1 MRNIYL
7 FFLLIL
13 AQACNLDRTAEVQE
27 EITRR
32 VERERKVY
40 SEACRNKIMLS
51 AEALADSL
59 LLTEAKL
66 QVNDSLR
73 NRLPYKP
80 LPPAEVAP
88 IDTAVVK
95 PLFEQK

>member
-1 MRNIYL
+1 MRSRHL
-7 FFLLIL
+7 FFLVITFLL
-13 AQACNLDRTAEVQE
+13 ACNPDRTAEMQE

-40 SEACRNKIMLS
+40 GEACKTKIMLS

-95 PLFEQK
+95 PLF